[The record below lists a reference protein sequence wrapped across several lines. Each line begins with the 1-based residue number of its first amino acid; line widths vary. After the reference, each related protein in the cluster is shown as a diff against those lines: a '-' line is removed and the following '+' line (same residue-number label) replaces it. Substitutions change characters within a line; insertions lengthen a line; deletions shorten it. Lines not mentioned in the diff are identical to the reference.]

1 MEIRKRFKK
10 FGGEYIPDIVEYLK
24 EYIAKDPAVTISLGC
39 DSIQRRRKTVYAITL
54 MLYNT
59 DIKNGAHVVFFR
71 ENVNKIRDNESRLRK
86 EAEYVQEIGDF
97 LHNELQ
103 GFYVRKDLSL
113 LERRKYKFHV
123 AKCNGQYSHVS
134 YNEDTVVENMTLT
147 DHEKVE
153 DFKLIDLHLDFNPVE
168 ERRVKKA
175 NGVEGESI
183 AKNKSNLSYKIYV
196 PMLRGMGYRVWSKPS
211 ATAATSAA
219 DLLLQD

>member
-1 MEIRKRFKK
+1 MDVRKKFKK
-10 FGGEYIPDIVEYLK
+10 FGGDYIPDIIEYLK
-24 EYIAKDPAVTISLGC
+24 EYIDKDPYVTISLGC

-59 DIKNGAHVVFFR
+59 DIKKGAHVVFFR
-71 ENVNKIRDNESRLRK
+71 ENISKIRDNDSRLRK
-86 EAEYVQEIGDF
+86 EAEYVHSIGDF
-97 LHNELQ
+97 LQKELE
-103 GFYVRKDLSL
+103 GYYVRKDLSL

-123 AKCNGQYSHVS
+123 SKCNGQYSHVS
-134 YNEDTVVENMTLT
+134 YNEDTIIENIPLT

-168 ERRVKKA
+168 ERRVKKS
-175 NGVEGESI
+175 NGIEGESI

-196 PMLRGMGYRVWSKPS
+196 PMLRGMGYRVWSKPKAYGS
-211 ATAATSAA
+211 TSAA

>member
-196 PMLRGMGYRVWSKPS
+196 PMLRGMSYRVFAKPNS
-211 ATAATSAA
+211 HAATSAA
-219 DLLLQD
+219 DLLLKD